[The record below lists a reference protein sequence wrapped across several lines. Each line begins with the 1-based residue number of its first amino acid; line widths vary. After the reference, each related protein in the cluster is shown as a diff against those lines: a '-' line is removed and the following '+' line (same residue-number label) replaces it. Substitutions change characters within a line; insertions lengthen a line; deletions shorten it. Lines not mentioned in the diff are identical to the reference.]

1 MPDNIELSSLPLN
14 FSEIKYHLVHGN
26 IDPSKHNL
34 QKKPHIHGCYEI
46 YINIAGD
53 VSFLVNNKLYPVKKG
68 DIILSRPGDVHI
80 CVYNS
85 PCLHE
90 HFCLWFELA
99 SGSPFTDFTVKD
111 DFSNLFSLSSKAR
124 EALLDIFYKL
134 ELSQRDNSPLFT
146 SSYILHL
153 LALLSEPSSK
163 NEGEPKSAI
172 PSEMQAIL
180 NYIDA
185 NFTEIQYVGDVASHF
200 YISTATLNRWFRK
213 YINLSP
219 REFLEAKKLAFA
231 KKLLDEGCTVT
242 EVCIRTGFSDC
253 SHFIAV
259 FKNKFGETPF
269 KYKKAVL
276 S

>member
-1 MPDNIELSSLPLN
+1 M
-14 FSEIKYHLVHGN
+14 
-26 IDPSKHNL
+26 
-34 QKKPHIHGCYEI
+34 
-46 YINIAGD
+46 
-53 VSFLVNNKLYPVKKG
+53 
-68 DIILSRPGDVHI
+68 
-80 CVYNS
+80 
-85 PCLHE
+85 
-90 HFCLWFELA
+90 
-99 SGSPFTDFTVKD
+99 
-111 DFSNLFSLSSKAR
+111 
-124 EALLDIFYKL
+124 
-134 ELSQRDNSPLFT
+134 
-146 SSYILHL
+146 

-163 NEGEPKSAI
+163 SEGEPKSAI

-185 NFTEIQYVGDVASHF
+185 NFTEIQHVGDVASYF

-231 KKLLDEGCTVT
+231 KKLLDEGSTVT